1 MKTQNWG
8 MPIASALY
16 IEPGTAWRIPP
27 SLHCGVRRYP
37 CRKDYLLKRENGD
50 EPEWFKTKFPE
61 YTDIPDSAYSWVA
74 PDGRKFP
81 VKRDSQDADY
91 FFCPKEVQYRKD
103 DGYWYA
109 DLRLDETPQM
119 RECMEQRDVEY
130 ILLLKSQG
138 KLLATEPQADKEI
151 LQAEQGEWKHPH
163 QFHDEIF
170 ATMAAARKE
179 VEIFGKELSEVERKA
194 KQEEEEAKR
203 LQSNR

>member
-8 MPIASALY
+8 LTLRLPLRYSFAVIGGFSR
-16 IEPGTAWRIPP
+16 PGRPVPGSP
-27 SLHCGVRRYP
+27 S
-37 CRKDYLLKRENGD
+37 
-50 EPEWFKTKFPE
+50 
-61 YTDIPDSAYSWVA
+61 
-74 PDGRKFP
+74 
-81 VKRDSQDADY
+81 
-91 FFCPKEVQYRKD
+91 PKEVQYRKD

-138 KLLATEPQADKEI
+138 KLMATEPQADKEI